1 MTHTHFIVVSGK
13 PSTDDLAR
21 VIVDECT
28 PDTGVLP
35 SYGLLTHEGG
45 GYEFHIGCEKA
56 QYESLQEGLKNH
68 VAKFISAAAI
78 SRDTAELNLFF
89 LDNPYGENDYDQS
102 AFLELLKI
110 KNDSRRGFDNLS
122 VWHIV
127 LAYDTSLSDNVAA
140 TSEDDVLSHV
150 FKSFRGSDGTYTCY
164 IGTQN
169 MTGGATFQNADHHKF
184 HLPRMLADFMLLASD
199 PKTRAA
205 VQQAAVPTKVGSKI
219 FSFGHSEYMYYADEV
234 KKLGRMYLDDA
245 LLNLRLTGDDNSD
258 IQDPFDT
265 VNNPLGLK
273 TRVQELKSKYW
284 TPNSYSLPIDNPE
297 NINIKIDNIIADS
310 LSSYIGDEGYLGKTL
325 YSRYEVYEAAVA
337 FDTAYINGSQMRK
350 EETQNDFNRIRDCYE
365 SVLSKITSTDFAEL
379 LKSEISKAKEKSDTL
394 AQERQQLED
403 EKNGRG
409 LWRKIVELFTG
420 ENKRRQLKL
429 DSLNIEIDN
438 RRQERERAEKARTA
452 QEQIFALNKKKRL
465 YASLQQEVEN
475 LEREKT
481 QNAESIGKFRLLTY
495 DDTKNL
501 VNLGKLRI
509 HFSCLKERNEKSIL
523 DLYEKTAQ
531 KKCLNTL
538 RTCFENY
545 SSSVIRQYDHVN
557 WDRPFDFIDFDIESA
572 YNEMGS
578 KCLPYVHVSGSVG
591 SVAFSA
597 NTQIFV
603 SAKKEPYARIGVSS
617 LSNNYQAML
626 SDTMEDKVCMLNVVS
641 LPDEFVKVL
650 LGETGEEVLEAEE
663 ITEDMRTTR
672 MLGNKL
678 LLPPDYG
685 ANYQEDV
692 LGKIPPRRTQLGAG
706 FRLIREIK
714 FSEAK
719 EFFAKIA
726 HDSNMSEICSFLIR
740 GRRLIDTIANEA
752 TGGMSNEEKGKILL
766 ICEVFAR
773 LGIEY
778 DPLNIVIERYI
789 HKK

>member
-1 MTHTHFIVVSGK
+1 MSHTHFIVVSGK

-21 VIVDECT
+21 VIVDDCT
-28 PDTGVLP
+28 PSTGVLS

-45 GYEFHIGCEKA
+45 GYEFHIGREKA

-68 VAKFISAAAI
+68 VAKFISAASI

-102 AFLELLKI
+102 AFLDLLKI
-110 KNDSRRGFDNLS
+110 KNDTRRGFDNLS

-127 LAYDTSLSDNVAA
+127 LAYDTKISDNVAA

-169 MTGGATFQNADHHKF
+169 MTGGATFQNAEHHGF

-245 LLNLRLTGDDNSD
+245 LLNLRLTGVDNSD

-265 VNNPLGLK
+265 NNNPLGLK
-273 TRVQELKSKYW
+273 KRAQELKSKYW

-297 NINIKIDNIIADS
+297 NINVEIDNIIAES
-310 LSSYIGDEGYLGKTL
+310 FGCYIGDEGYLGKTL
-325 YSRYEVYEAAVA
+325 VTRNDVHKASLKNDAAN
-337 FDTAYINGSQMRK
+337 ISQERK
-350 EETQNDFNRIRDCYE
+350 EEAENYFNHTKDCYE
-365 SVLSKITSTDFAEL
+365 SILKKITSTDFAEI
-379 LKSEISKAKEKSDTL
+379 LKSEISKAENISASL

-409 LWRKIVELFTG
+409 LWRKLVEFFTG
-420 ENKRRQLKL
+420 EGKRRQIKINSL
-429 DSLNIEIDN
+429 DEEIDKKT
-438 RRQERERAEKARTA
+438 QETERAEKARA
-452 QEQIFALNKKKRL
+452 AREQILALNRKKQQ
-465 YASLQQEVEN
+465 YADLQQEVAN
-475 LEREKT
+475 LENEKSE
-481 QNAESIGKFRLLTY
+481 NADNIKKFELRSY

-501 VNLGKLRI
+501 VNIDKLRS
-509 HFSCLKERNEKSIL
+509 HFGCLKETNEKSIL

-531 KKCLNTL
+531 KKCLNSL
-538 RTCFENY
+538 RICFENY

-557 WDRPFDFIDFDIESA
+557 WDRPFDFIDFNIEDA
-572 YNEMGS
+572 YKIMGS
-578 KCLPYVHVSGSVG
+578 KSLPYVHVSGAVG
-591 SVAFSA
+591 SMAYSA

-617 LSNNYQAML
+617 LSGNYQAML

-650 LGETGEEVLEAEE
+650 LGETDEEVLEAEV
-663 ITEDMRTTR
+663 ISDDMCSTKV
-672 MLGNKL
+672 LGNKL
-678 LLPPDYG
+678 LLPPTYG
-685 ANYQEDV
+685 VNDQEDI
-692 LGKIPPRRTQLGAG
+692 LGKIPPRRTQLGVG

-719 EFFAKIA
+719 EFFAKTA
-726 HDSNMSEICSFLIR
+726 HDSNMSEVCSFLIR
-740 GRRLIDTIANEA
+740 KRRMIDTKANGA
-752 TGGMSNEEKGKILL
+752 KGDMSDEEKREIPY

-773 LGIEY
+773 LGVEY
-778 DPLNIVIERYI
+778 DPLNIVIERYM
-789 HKK
+789 H